1 MYVSVYEKEK
11 GIRITSYALKVH
23 GKSLDE
29 LIQIARETYPE
40 DIIQVESKEEWRNS
54 VKNSLVFSDGEY
66 KQPQMPNLEEI
77 KLQRL
82 DAEYKK
88 KFKNVDDDLVKAV
101 ALGDEETKK
110 ELLEERTS
118 LKTEYIKKRGEL

>member
-23 GKSLDE
+23 SKSIDE

>member
-23 GKSLDE
+23 GKSIDE

>member
-23 GKSLDE
+23 GKSIDE

-110 ELLEERTS
+110 ELLEERMS

>member
-23 GKSLDE
+23 GKSIDE

-88 KFKNVDDDLVKAV
+88 KFKKVDDDLVKAV

>member
-23 GKSLDE
+23 GKSIDD
-29 LIQIARETYPE
+29 LIQIARETYPK

-54 VKNSLVFSDGEY
+54 VKNGLVFSDGEY
-66 KQPQMPNLEEI
+66 KQPQIPNLEEI

-88 KFKNVDDDLVKAV
+88 KFKKVDDDLVKAV

>member
-23 GKSLDE
+23 GKSIDE

-110 ELLEERTS
+110 ELLEERRL